1 MKQLQDIAFEA
12 MAITEELS
20 NNVSQMKSMK
30 KINKFES
37 RNKTCKLLREQQQC
51 HSKQFKFKLNIQA
64 DYKHI
69 KCNKPYNLTLIRF

>member
-37 RNKTCKLLREQQQC
+37 K
-51 HSKQFKFKLNIQA
+51 I
-64 DYKHI
+64 KHA
-69 KCNKPYNLTLIRF
+69 NS